1 MGLSKSRPQILLAL
15 ATAGLVFTSTAWAQ
29 FTGPG
34 ATGPASTVA
43 QVQDARLNS
52 YVTVTGN
59 IVNHLRENY
68 YTFRDQTGEM
78 RVEIDSAVWK
88 NRQVGPTTLVRLRAE
103 VDQGISGNRYLW
115 VESLTVVE

>member
-1 MGLSKSRPQILLAL
+1 MDISKFRPKTLLAL

-43 QVQDARLNS
+43 QVQNARINS

-78 RVEIDSAVWK
+78 RVEIDPSVWK
-88 NRQVGPTTLVRLRAE
+88 SRQVGPSTQVRLRGE
-103 VDQGISGNRYLW
+103 VDMRLNTARYLW
-115 VESLTVVE
+115 VESLEIIP